1 VRVDFHLDAPG
12 YGIVVAFFGLGAAG
26 CGAALRR
33 LLRAFSIDQIAIGG
47 GVAFAAAD
55 FIMAWAR
62 DVHQLWLATFLAGAA
77 WVATTTMF
85 NSAAQIALPS
95 WVRARALSMY
105 LLVLQGGLALGSV
118 GWGYVASH
126 TGIRNAFELAGLFL
140 LLNVAIALRFSLRGA
155 ERFDPEPWVHWPMP
169 QLYRE
174 IPPEQGPVTIC
185 VEYRIDPSRAD
196 EFEHA
201 MRALEPI
208 RRRDGAIMW
217 GLFSDAKDPSRYLE
231 TFMSETWGEHLR
243 QHHRLTVSDSDIE
256 LHARSFHIGSEPPI
270 VSHLISPT
278 RL

>member
-1 VRVDFHLDAPG
+1 MANFV
-12 YGIVVAFFGLGAAG
+12 
-26 CGAALRR
+26 
-33 LLRAFSIDQIAIGG
+33 IAS
-47 GVAFAAAD
+47 AY
-55 FIMAWAR
+55 
-62 DVHQLWLATFLAGAA
+62 DVHQLWVATFLAGAA

-126 TGIRNAFELAGLFL
+126 TGIRNAFDLAGLFL

-169 QLYRE
+169 QLYGE
-174 IPPEQGPVTIC
+174 IPPEQGPVMIC
-185 VEYRIDPSRAD
+185 IEYRIDPSRAA

-201 MRALEPI
+201 TRALEPI

-217 GLFSDAKDPSRYLE
+217 GLFTDAENPSRYLE
-231 TFMSETWGEHLR
+231 MFMSETWGEHLR
-243 QHHRLTVSDSDIE
+243 QHYRLTVSDSDIE
-256 LHARSFHIGSEPPI
+256 LHVSSFHIGPEPPI
-270 VSHLISPT
+270 ALNP
-278 RL
+278 